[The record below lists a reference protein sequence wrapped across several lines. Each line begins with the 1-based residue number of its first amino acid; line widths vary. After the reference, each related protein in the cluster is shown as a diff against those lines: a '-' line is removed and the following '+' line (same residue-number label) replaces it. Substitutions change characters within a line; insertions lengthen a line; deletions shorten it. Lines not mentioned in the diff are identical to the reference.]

1 MEVVLQLICFSAD
14 EACVHTINTFVKS
27 LWVCNSKV
35 TKKKDNTAL
44 SDRKYDSAKK
54 KAPLTKQH
62 SRNNLGQMVEKVQT
76 PVVLNTDMS
85 ESS

>member
-1 MEVVLQLICFSAD
+1 MSPGGQNDDYYSRG
-14 EACVHTINTFVKS
+14 
-27 LWVCNSKV
+27 

-54 KAPLTKQH
+54 KAPLTTEY
-62 SRNNLGQMVEKVQT
+62 SRNNLGQPVEKVQT
-76 PVVLNTDMS
+76 PVVLCSVLNTEMS